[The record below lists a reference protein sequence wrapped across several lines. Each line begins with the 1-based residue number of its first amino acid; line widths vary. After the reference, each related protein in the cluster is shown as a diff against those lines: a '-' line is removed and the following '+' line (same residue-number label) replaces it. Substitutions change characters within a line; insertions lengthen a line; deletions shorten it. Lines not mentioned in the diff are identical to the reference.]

1 MNICEVIYMDKIEW
15 LSLKKKKEKE
25 KEVAPAI
32 YRFLL
37 CEKLNRN
44 QKNTKLYVFQV
55 VASFGTSYV
64 TW

>member
-1 MNICEVIYMDKIEW
+1 MDKIEW

-25 KEVAPAI
+25 VAPAI

-37 CEKLNRN
+37 CENVNRN
-44 QKNTKLYVFQV
+44 QKNTKLHVFQV
-55 VASFGTSYV
+55 VASLGTSYV